1 MLEEYQSKK
10 IGSALYLHGMMAL
23 SRRGVEHI
31 LLEIWVRP
39 DGYMPSN
46 SNLAIA
52 GSYKEYGIVPDFYY
66 EASRNGQLCPVCGDC
81 CHCSAKIAVVN
92 ITI

>member
-1 MLEEYQSKK
+1 
-10 IGSALYLHGMMAL
+10 MMAL